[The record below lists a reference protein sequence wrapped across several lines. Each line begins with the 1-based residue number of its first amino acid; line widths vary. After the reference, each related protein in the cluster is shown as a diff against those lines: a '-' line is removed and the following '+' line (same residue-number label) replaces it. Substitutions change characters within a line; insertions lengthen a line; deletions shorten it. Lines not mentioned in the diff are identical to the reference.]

1 MRMIERGGK
10 ISEEEEEEIN
20 ERSQGNKKKADELQK
35 RQKIEEVTEKLKG
48 RKN

>member
-20 ERSQGNKKKADELQK
+20 ERRGKKKADELQK

-48 RKN
+48 RKNL